1 MSRTSGGGSPRDG
14 GVNGLK
20 AVVLIA
26 VLVLLTIGVLA
37 RSGNRSTVATTAT
50 TRHATT
56 PTTAPAKT
64 AAPSTTPTTVLPA
77 SQVKVQ
83 VLNGVLTGALAG
95 QWSAKLKAN
104 PGYQTMPPDNATAK
118 VSSTVIYILTPG
130 YQPEADALAAAVGL
144 PSSVV
149 DPTVP
154 PPASAPIPLS
164 ERSTANLVLVIGPD
178 LAGGV

>member
-1 MSRTSGGGSPRDG
+1 M
-14 GVNGLK
+14 K

-37 RSGNRSTVATTAT
+37 RSSGRTTVATTAT
-50 TRHATT
+50 TRHVSTSTT
-56 PTTAPAKT
+56 VPPKS

-95 QWSAKLKAN
+95 QWSAKLRAN
-104 PGYQTMPPDNATAK
+104 PGYQTLPPDNATAK
-118 VSSTVIYILTPG
+118 VAATVIYIVTPG

-149 DPTVP
+149 NTTVP
-154 PPASAPIPLS
+154 APASAPIPVA
-164 ERSTANLVLVIGPD
+164 ERANANLVLVIGPD